1 MQNEAYAK
9 LVLLRV
15 ILDELRSELTIDACK
30 DTPRLVLMSFTDLDA
45 RLEEIESLVL
55 QEAKNEKQ

>member
-1 MQNEAYAK
+1 MGNEAYAK
-9 LVLLRV
+9 LLLLRV
-15 ILDELRSELTIDACK
+15 ILDELRSELTIDVCK

-55 QEAKNEKQ
+55 QEITNAK